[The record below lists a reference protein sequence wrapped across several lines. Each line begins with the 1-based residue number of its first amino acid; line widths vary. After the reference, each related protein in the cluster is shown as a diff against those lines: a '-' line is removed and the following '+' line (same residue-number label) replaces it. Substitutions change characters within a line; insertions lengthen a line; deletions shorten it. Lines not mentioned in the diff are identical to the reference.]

1 MKWYE
6 RDGLMIW
13 YNQMK
18 CQDFLKDLYGHFKN
32 LNIVNFD
39 IINSK
44 NKLLESKVK
53 QYQTV
58 NHSEILTALG

>member
-1 MKWYE
+1 
-6 RDGLMIW
+6 
-13 YNQMK
+13 MK